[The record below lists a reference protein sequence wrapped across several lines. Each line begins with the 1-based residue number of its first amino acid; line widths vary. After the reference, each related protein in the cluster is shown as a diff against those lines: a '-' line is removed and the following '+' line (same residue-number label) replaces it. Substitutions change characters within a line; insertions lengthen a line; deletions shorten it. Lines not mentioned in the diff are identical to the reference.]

1 MRRRI
6 PYRVCRCLPNGVV
19 THLEAR
25 LLKDLVNREIHPIRC
40 AESCKQKYQKGLYI
54 GDLCA
59 ETGHFLWALKVWKL
73 TARLI
78 ANKDW
83 DDWIDV
89 HFHPEWV
96 DLQDVISEAE
106 YELLLKRCGDLCRAL
121 GFPEDYWWSM
131 EDEHYSQ
138 RYFGLHAYYWLFAEK
153 NYGYYFFDDPE
164 EWEDEMRELRD
175 WYQTEATFREGQG
188 GYQPLC
194 SQSFTEYWHDSPNF
208 HREELDWFYIS
219 TNQ

>member
-96 DLQDVISEAE
+96 DLQDVISEPE
-106 YELLLKRCGDLCRAL
+106 YELLLKRCGDLYQAL
-121 GFPEDYWWSM
+121 GFPEDYWWSL

-138 RYFGLHAYYWLFAEK
+138 RYLGLHAYYWLFAEK

-188 GYQPLC
+188 DYRPLC

-208 HREELDWFYIS
+208 HREDLDWFYIS